1 MSSRLARQRGI
12 TFLGLL
18 IGIVV
23 FAGTAVVG
31 MKAFPVFT
39 EYRAVRNLVNQS
51 AQSGGSSVQE
61 IRADFDRRRAIEYGV
76 EVRGSDLEVSKE
88 NDKIVVR
95 YEYEREVEVGGPV
108 YLLFK
113 LKGESR

>member
-1 MSSRLARQRGI
+1 MKSFHAHQRGI

-23 FAGTAVVG
+23 FAGSAVVG

-39 EYRAVRNLVNQS
+39 EYRAVRNLVNQV

-61 IRADFDRRRAIEYGV
+61 IRTEFDRRRSTEYGV
-76 EVRGSDLEVSKE
+76 EVRGADLDVSKE
-88 NDKIVVR
+88 NDQVVIR
-95 YEYEREVEVGGPV
+95 FEYEREVEVGGPV
-108 YLLFK
+108 FLLFK
-113 LKGESR
+113 FKGESR